1 LKAKPNKKNGKYS
14 QGIYTLRFP
23 EKYKGSTPV
32 VYRSGAE
39 LKVMRWLDSSTNVT
53 MWGSESVVV
62 PYESPADGK
71 IHRYF
76 IDFVCHMVM
85 KDGTTKKLLI
95 EYKPEKQTRPPEA
108 SNRKKPSTM
117 LYERYHWAINQAKWQ
132 AATAWGLKKG
142 YQFIVLTEKHL
153 GTV

>member
-1 LKAKPNKKNGKYS
+1 MKAKPNKKNGKYS

-39 LKVMRWLDSSTNVT
+39 LRVMKYLDSSANIT

-62 PYESPADGK
+62 PYISPVDGRL
-71 IHRYF
+71 HRYF
-76 IDFVCHMVM
+76 IDFVAHCRM
-85 KDGTTKKLLI
+85 KDGTLRKLLI
-95 EYKPEKQTRPPEA
+95 EYKPEKQTKPPEVT
-108 SNRKKPSTM
+108 NRKKQSTM
-117 LYERYHWAINQAKWQ
+117 LYERYHWGINQAKWS
-132 AATAWGLKKG
+132 AATQWAKSKG